1 MGAAPT
7 SPVELLAE
15 RRGGKKTSHKVKIGR
30 KRFPQGGTDGE
41 LGNCG
46 LVATV
51 VFELLLFHHPPM
63 LTQKRL
69 LTFRSDRGQS
79 GRLGPLRQGGAH

>member
-1 MGAAPT
+1 MGAVPT

-30 KRFPQGGTDGE
+30 KRFPQGDGY

-69 LTFRSDRGQS
+69 FTFRSDRGQS

>member
-30 KRFPQGGTDGE
+30 KRVRQGENRKEKVPPEGGTDGY

-51 VFELLLFHHPPM
+51 VFELLLFHVDSKEIVHF
-63 LTQKRL
+63 QVR
-69 LTFRSDRGQS
+69 
-79 GRLGPLRQGGAH
+79 

>member
-7 SPVELLAE
+7 SLVELLDE

-30 KRFPQGGTDGE
+30 KRFSQCDGY

-51 VFELLLFHHPPM
+51 VFELLLFHVDSKEIVHF
-63 LTQKRL
+63 QVR
-69 LTFRSDRGQS
+69 
-79 GRLGPLRQGGAH
+79 